1 MSNPLTHIFL
11 IDDDQIFRLG
21 LSAALES
28 FPDLQI
34 VAEVDTAT
42 KTLERLADLQRNG
55 VVDLIIFELLLGRT
69 HSNAFSGLSLCQQ
82 IKKNYPDLPI
92 LLLTSCSETTQ
103 LAAAKKLGVEG
114 YCLKGCEIGLI
125 VEAMRRLR
133 AGESYWQTLSAPPLS
148 ISPPSWHYKLR
159 QSGLQQIENTLA
171 LVTSQLQNPNLSKLD
186 WLFWNGRRRELL
198 AARWLV
204 NQLLP
209 TDAIVIEQEGGR
221 ERGRWGDGERGGEVP
236 RLGAGVGSNSQLSVS
251 SQVLIPQDG
260 VLAKL
265 QSGLPNLT
273 DIPLEIDILQ
283 VEKRRDLLY
292 IVLQKFEEIVETLRF
307 SQVTIEQLPR
317 TRSRLLH
324 DLWQVSLTD
333 FFGKYSLLPV
343 DNRELAFVDSLLQDT
358 SIVQSAI
365 LDKIP
370 LVVEL
375 LGNRLFDAP
384 LMIDNVPYSAGTPE
398 VLARS
403 ELLREN
409 LIIQVA
415 NAVTQPLL
423 NQFADIEAIK
433 QSFYDQHL
441 ISSREIARFRNN
453 LSWKYR
459 RVELIDEPIAIFESR
474 YDLFVLS
481 EIGIKKTS
489 IYAPRRQEL
498 EQLRGIQFGV
508 TIAYEFRDAIAP
520 RLRGT
525 VAWVG
530 QGVVYILTQVL
541 GRGIGLIV
549 RGVIQGVGSAL
560 QDTRLGKDGER
571 GK

>member
-1 MSNPLTHIFL
+1 
-11 IDDDQIFRLG
+11 
-21 LSAALES
+21 
-28 FPDLQI
+28 
-34 VAEVDTAT
+34 
-42 KTLERLADLQRNG
+42 
-55 VVDLIIFELLLGRT
+55 
-69 HSNAFSGLSLCQQ
+69 
-82 IKKNYPDLPI
+82 
-92 LLLTSCSETTQ
+92 
-103 LAAAKKLGVEG
+103 
-114 YCLKGCEIGLI
+114 
-125 VEAMRRLR
+125 
-133 AGESYWQTLSAPPLS
+133 
-148 ISPPSWHYKLR
+148 
-159 QSGLQQIENTLA
+159 
-171 LVTSQLQNPNLSKLD
+171 
-186 WLFWNGRRRELL
+186 
-198 AARWLV
+198 
-204 NQLLP
+204 
-209 TDAIVIEQEGGR
+209 
-221 ERGRWGDGERGGEVP
+221 GDGERGGEVP

-333 FFGKYSLLPV
+333 FFGKYSTLPV

-423 NQFADIEAIK
+423 NQFAD
-433 QSFYDQHL
+433 
-441 ISSREIARFRNN
+441 
-453 LSWKYR
+453 
-459 RVELIDEPIAIFESR
+459 
-474 YDLFVLS
+474 
-481 EIGIKKTS
+481 
-489 IYAPRRQEL
+489 
-498 EQLRGIQFGV
+498 
-508 TIAYEFRDAIAP
+508 
-520 RLRGT
+520 
-525 VAWVG
+525 
-530 QGVVYILTQVL
+530 
-541 GRGIGLIV
+541 
-549 RGVIQGVGSAL
+549 
-560 QDTRLGKDGER
+560 
-571 GK
+571 